1 MRVVRETDVGD
12 AGDGHQNGHAEQRE
26 AARPPAGIPVP
37 ALAEDVIQRRTSK
50 STVTCRHHDTSDR
63 PPRPS
68 WSWRFRFSTVKAVGC
83 CQMTGTKPGCVR
95 STGTV
100 PGELGQDTGSSGVT
114 GQHSATGLQLY
125 IMCIIG
131 T

>member
-12 AGDGHQNGHAEQRE
+12 AGDGHQNGRAEQRE

-50 STVTCRHHDTSDR
+50 STVTCRHHDTSGR

-68 WSWRFRFSTVKAVGC
+68 WSWRFRFRPDDREEVFRLRRQPAAADGAIEWTTS
-83 CQMTGTKPGCVR
+83 P
-95 STGTV
+95 
-100 PGELGQDTGSSGVT
+100 
-114 GQHSATGLQLY
+114 
-125 IMCIIG
+125 
-131 T
+131 